1 MRFAVIENSVVINAI
16 IADSVDIAEKVT
28 GFKCVASD
36 EASAGYSYDSIDDAF
51 IPPMPEC
58 GHDGLTLNDLK
69 RWECKDCEAEIK
81 QRLASVEE

>member
-36 EASAGYSYDSIDDAF
+36 EASPGYSYDPIDEIF
-51 IPPMPEC
+51 IAPMPEC
-58 GHDGLTLNDLK
+58 GHDELLLNALK
-69 RWECKDCEAEIK
+69 RWECKTCQEKI
-81 QRLASVEE
+81 RLLDELSD